1 MYNTISI
8 IFILTVVI
16 LYFIIIKEMKSI
28 EINSKLNK
36 DNRLFNFMLATIQPL
51 KKLYITNN
59 IIEGNK
65 LLKLFLIEIDYLIVN
80 NLLIIDEKNKILNN
94 IIDLRNLIISLSLYY
109 GEQRLLI
116 EKIIDKLND
125 N

>member
-16 LYFIIIKEMKSI
+16 LYFIIIKEMKYI

-36 DNRLFNFMLATIQPL
+36 DNRLFNFMLATIKPL
-51 KKLYITNN
+51 EKLYITNN

-65 LLKLFLIEIDYLIVN
+65 LLKLFLIEIDYLILN

-94 IIDLRNLIISLSLYY
+94 IMDLRNLIISLSLYY

>member
-36 DNRLFNFMLATIQPL
+36 DNRLFNFMLATIKPL

-94 IIDLRNLIISLSLYY
+94 IMDLRNLIISLSLYY

>member
-16 LYFIIIKEMKSI
+16 LYFIIIKEMKYI

-36 DNRLFNFMLATIQPL
+36 ENRLFNFMLATIQPL

-65 LLKLFLIEIDYLIVN
+65 LLKLFLIEIDYLILN

-94 IIDLRNLIISLSLYY
+94 IMDLRNLIISLSLYY